1 MEVDFEHNETFLR
14 FDPIQAQALSLSSSL
29 IQRIRRRQRSISGI
43 IFGVLGKVSFI
54 NGGNHAQIYLGFTKW
69 IINVSSLG
77 VKICVP
83 CVLAQGLPHNSSSVK
98 KARDVNGMIS

>member
-14 FDPIQAQALSLSSSL
+14 FDSIQAQALSLSSGL
-29 IQRIRRRQRSISGI
+29 IQRIRRRQGSISGI
-43 IFGVLGKVSFI
+43 IFGFLWKVSFI
-54 NGGNHAQIYLGFTKW
+54 NGGNHAQIYLDFTKW

-83 CVLAQGLPHNSSSVK
+83 CVLSQGLPQNSSSMK
-98 KARDVNGMIS
+98 KDRDANGMIS